1 MLQRKNND
9 NKKARIK
16 ERSQTEQNKTKY
28 LLKDKSVDDAFCGKN
43 QEKKKKNSSVEYYY
57 R

>member
-28 LLKDKSVDDAFCGKN
+28 LLKDKSVDDAFCGKTRK
-43 QEKKKKNSSVEYYY
+43 KKKKNSSVEYYY